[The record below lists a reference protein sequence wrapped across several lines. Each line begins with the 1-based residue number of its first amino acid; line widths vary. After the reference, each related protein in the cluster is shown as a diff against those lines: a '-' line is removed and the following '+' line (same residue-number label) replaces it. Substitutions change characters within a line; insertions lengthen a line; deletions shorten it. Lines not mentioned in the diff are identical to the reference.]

1 MLRIAVP
8 TLLTLSIIGCS
19 TKDEDVEDSG
29 GFGSGAWSGG
39 GANDLPP
46 WGSGGGST
54 GGSGAGDGSTTTGGG
69 TGGGSGATG
78 GGTSGGNSGGSSGGG
93 SGGGSGGSSDG
104 GSSGGSGGDGVTAR
118 DYTGGYITN
127 RCDTTPTGTGFS
139 VGDTSPD
146 WELVDQHGDSVRLS
160 DFCGSLVLLESVG
173 FG

>member
-54 GGSGAGDGSTTTGGG
+54 GGSGAGDGSTTTGSGS
-69 TGGGSGATG
+69 GGGSGTTSGGTSGGGSGSTSGGTSGGGSGTTG
-78 GGTSGGNSGGSSGGG
+78 GGTSGG
-93 SGGGSGGSSDG
+93 
-104 GSSGGSGGDGVTAR
+104 GSGGDGVAR
-118 DYTGGYITN
+118 DYAGGYITN
-127 RCDTTPTGTGFS
+127 RCATTPTPTGTN
-139 VGDTSPD
+139 VGDISPD
-146 WELVDQHGDSVRLS
+146 WELTDQYGERVRLS
-160 DFCGSLVLLESVG
+160 DFCGSLVLLESAG
-173 FG
+173 FS